1 MPLGSIRQPLRRSA
15 GALQLRQGDGLTT
28 ILEVNSLAELEEASN
43 RPELQDL
50 ELQDGARG
58 RVTLQG
64 PGLGLLADGF
74 AAEQVWGR
82 RLVPTGAALTD
93 VSGEGFSTAIVDFRV
108 PSTTATAGMVRQAFP
123 IAFLVVLVAIIGAI
137 KALGWLVNKVTIA
150 VERIAPAVGGA
161 ALAIAVAVAVVAAA
175 LLLGGRR
182 PRERTLSLTSPTRSA
197 A

>member
-1 MPLGSIRQPLRRSA
+1 MLGSLRQPRRRSP
-15 GALQLRQGDGLTT
+15 GPLQLRQDDGLTT
-28 ILEVNSLAELEEASN
+28 ILEVNSLAELEEARN

-50 ELQDGARG
+50 ELADGARG

-82 RLVPTGAALTD
+82 QLVPTGAVLTD

-108 PSTTATAGMVRQAFP
+108 PSTTASAGTVRQAFP
-123 IAFLVVLVAIIGAI
+123 IAFLVVVVAIIAAI
-137 KALGWLVNKVTIA
+137 KALGWLINKVTIA
-150 VERIAPAVGGA
+150 VERIAGAVGGA
-161 ALAIAVAVAVVAAA
+161 AVAIAVAIAVVVAA
-175 LLLGGRR
+175 LLLRGLAPARAAA
-182 PRERTLSLTSPTRSA
+182 SRSA